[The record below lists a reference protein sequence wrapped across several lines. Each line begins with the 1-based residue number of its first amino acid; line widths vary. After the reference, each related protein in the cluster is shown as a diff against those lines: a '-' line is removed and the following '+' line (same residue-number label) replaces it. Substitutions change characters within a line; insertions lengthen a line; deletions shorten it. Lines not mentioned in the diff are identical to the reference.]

1 MQDKLEASPGKTPSA
16 APRSGNGTNAESF
29 ASNSRATGS
38 SGGAT
43 DQDKLASAAT
53 QVKDQVADAA
63 KQAGAKVA
71 SRLDVQKDRT
81 AEGLGSVAQA
91 LRQTSDQMRN
101 EDKGSGIHEYVASAA
116 NQVERFSDYLRST
129 NTRELVNG
137 VERFARQ
144 QPALFVGGAF
154 VLGLIGARFLKST
167 SQTRAADFRGSRD
180 GYRNDSYAPSRFG
193 SSTDQ
198 GGRGAFENSR

>member
-1 MQDKLEASPGKTPSA
+1 MQDKVEASPGKTPGA
-16 APRSGNGTNAESF
+16 APRSGNGTKAESF
-29 ASNSRATGS
+29 ASNSQNRLATGS
-38 SGGAT
+38 SGGAA
-43 DQDKLASAAT
+43 DQDRLASAAA

-101 EDKGSGIHEYVASAA
+101 EDTGSGIHEYVASAA

-129 NTRELVNG
+129 NTRELVGG

-167 SQTRAADFRGSRD
+167 SQSRTAVTRR
-180 GYRNDSYAPSRFG
+180 RFPWL
-193 SSTDQ
+193 
-198 GGRGAFENSR
+198 A